1 MILVESH
8 NNTYPKASSMVITA
22 NLLLE
27 ECMKPSKSVYN
38 LSVVEKQVDQFLSTE

>member
-8 NNTYPKASSMVITA
+8 NNTHPKASTMVITA

-27 ECMKPSKSVYN
+27 EISKSIYN
-38 LSVVEKQVDQFLSTE
+38 LSVVEKQDDQFLSME